1 MDTSLAYKLMANNIT
16 AVYLRETYEQVDW
29 CDCVCVSFHRADWCG
44 IPELA
49 ALETISYQVGGKKKK
64 VLTNIQVQ
72 LYCQHFKKIIIQH
85 II

>member
-1 MDTSLAYKLMANNIT
+1 MNKWTDVT
-16 AVYLRETYEQVDW
+16 
-29 CDCVCVSFHRADWCG
+29 VCVSFHRADWCG

-49 ALETISYQVGGKKKK
+49 ALETISNQVGEKKK

-72 LYCQHFKKIIIQH
+72 LYCQHVKKIIIQH